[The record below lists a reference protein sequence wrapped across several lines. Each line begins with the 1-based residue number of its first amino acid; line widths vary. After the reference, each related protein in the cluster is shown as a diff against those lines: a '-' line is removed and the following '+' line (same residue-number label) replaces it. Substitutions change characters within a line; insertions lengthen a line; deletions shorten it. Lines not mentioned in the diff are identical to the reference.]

1 MIYTLP
7 GHAHSV
13 QCTRASASETAR
25 ASERARASAAKTPT
39 FNCRT
44 NYDKL
49 NAHQC
54 VGVALTHTHA
64 HTLSQ
69 PHTYIV
75 FTHTHTH
82 IIFDL
87 VQFTAICRL
96 HYANKNIKGAEKY
109 ASK

>member
-54 VGVALTHTHA
+54 VGVALTHTLTNA
-64 HTLSQ
+64 HIHIL
-69 PHTYIV
+69 YL
-75 FTHTHTH
+75 HTH
-82 IIFDL
+82 IVFDL